1 MKVIHPIHEL
11 SENIV
16 LLLRNKGFLMISTD
30 CVIHTTVVPHG
41 PRRAGIESLRD
52 SLSSPNTDNM
62 VSISWAAVEDYSI
75 WTLLPEIPI

>member
-1 MKVIHPIHEL
+1 MKVHPIYEL

-16 LLLRNKGFLMISTD
+16 LLLRNQGFLMISTD
-30 CVIHTTVVPHG
+30 CVIHTAVVPHG
-41 PRRAGIESLRD
+41 SRGAGVESLRG

-62 VSISWAAVEDYSI
+62 VSINWAAVEDYSI